1 MTKKFVCAVLII
13 CAICF
18 GLCGCEKSST
28 VHVEKN
34 QAASGRFISDGPECY
49 IITDSETGA
58 QYLYCDHGYSGGLT
72 LLVDANGNPYLANG
86 YEK

>member
-1 MTKKFVCAVLII
+1 MIKKLICAVLIT

-18 GLCGCEKSST
+18 GLCGCGESST

-34 QAASGRFISDGPECY
+34 QAASGRFISDSPECY
-49 IITDSETGA
+49 IVTDSETGV
-58 QYLYCDHGYSGGLT
+58 QYLYCKCGYSGGLT
-72 LLVDANGNPYLANG
+72 LLVDADGKPYLSDG